1 MNNSEKNIVYD
12 QSIEDLIPQQHTS
25 ATKYTLLVIC
35 ISLVGLIAFLCVF
48 PYPTKVSGSA
58 EIIHDNGMYY
68 AFLFLPPD
76 RTGEIKKGMN
86 AKIYTANYPESTY
99 GHLNGTV
106 ISFVENVSTK
116 NDGKLYIVKI
126 YLGKE
131 LITNYGYQLSE
142 QIEIIGT
149 GDIIIK
155 DQFLIENFFEPIS
168 KIIHYQ

>member
-1 MNNSEKNIVYD
+1 
-12 QSIEDLIPQQHTS
+12 
-25 ATKYTLLVIC
+25 
-35 ISLVGLIAFLCVF
+35 
-48 PYPTKVSGSA
+48 
-58 EIIHDNGMYY
+58 
-68 AFLFLPPD
+68 
-76 RTGEIKKGMN
+76 MN

>member
-1 MNNSEKNIVYD
+1 MNNTEKNIIYE

-25 ATKYTLLVIC
+25 ATQYTLAVIC
-35 ISLVGLIAFLCVF
+35 IFLIGLIAFSCVF
-48 PYPTKVSGSA
+48 PYPTKVSGNA
-58 EIIHDNGMYY
+58 EIIHDSGMYY
-68 AFLFLPPD
+68 AYLYLPPD
-76 RTGEIKKGMN
+76 RTGEIKEGMN

-99 GHLNGTV
+99 GHLNGTA
-106 ISFVENVSTK
+106 ISFVKNVSPM
-116 NDGKLYIVKI
+116 NDGKLYVVKI

-131 LITNYGYQLSE
+131 LITNYGYRLSE
-142 QIEIIGT
+142 QIKIIGT